1 MSIGEKREKEKKKKE
16 STGMVSFYPKTMHL
30 LFSVYL
36 VKGMAFRV
44 ENKTDVGHMFIVT
57 NLTSSLPF

>member
-1 MSIGEKREKEKKKKE
+1 MGI
-16 STGMVSFYPKTMHL
+16 VSFYPKTMHL